1 MKNLNRIM
9 EFFWLGLAIL
19 STLGA
24 IYYVNILGWDEGWYY
39 LLFPAVALM
48 MFLYRRGM
56 RSRLDKWSKGE
67 R

>member
-9 EFFWLGLAIL
+9 EFFWLALAIL
-19 STLGA
+19 SALGA
-24 IYYVNILGWDEGWYY
+24 IYYINVLGWDEGWYF
-39 LLFPAVALM
+39 LLFPLVALM

-56 RSRLDKWSKGE
+56 RSRLDRWSKGE